1 MKPNLMIAAAV
12 LAFPAM
18 LAADTPGFR
27 PILVEAP
34 HHGRPLTGGQWY
46 PAEAAGGA
54 TVIAENSV
62 FHGVEVIEGAPM
74 AGGPAPLVL
83 LSHGLGGHMRSMA
96 WLAAGLAERGA
107 VVVAVN
113 HPNSTWGDFDLE
125 AGMDHWT
132 RSADL
137 SLALDTVLADSLF
150 AGRIDPDRIMV
161 AGFSFGGWTALS
173 MGGVIG
179 RVEGYAAHCDVYA
192 AHDSH
197 SQELASHCQ
206 ELACGGISLGDR
218 AVAWDASWK
227 DPRITHVAAIDPGM
241 VWGLEQTDVE
251 ELVQNVT
258 LFGLGEGQDR
268 LPATDF
274 DASGFVGLVPHAS
287 VERLAPAFHFSM
299 LPLCKPAGA
308 ALLKEENDDPVCT
321 DPDGA
326 DRASLHQ
333 SVIDRIAID
342 LGL

>member
-1 MKPNLMIAAAV
+1 MKPNPMIAAAV

-18 LAADTPGFR
+18 LAADTSGFR
-27 PILVEAP
+27 PIQVEAP
-34 HHGRPLTGGQWY
+34 HHGRPLTGGLWF
-46 PAEAAGGA
+46 PAEAVGRA
-54 TVIAENSV
+54 TVIAENAV
-62 FHGVEVIEGAPM
+62 FYGVEVIEGAPM

-113 HPNSTWGDFDLE
+113 HPNSTWGDFDMESAL
-125 AGMDHWT
+125 DHWT

-137 SLALDTVLADSLF
+137 SLALDTVLADPGF
-150 AGRIDPDRIMV
+150 AGRINPDRIMA

-173 MGGVIG
+173 MGGVTG
-179 RVEGYAAHCDVYA
+179 RLEGYAAHCDVY
-192 AHDSH
+192 
-197 SQELASHCQ
+197 QELASHCQ
-206 ELACGGISLGDR
+206 EMASGGIGLGDR
-218 AVAWDASWK
+218 AAVWDASRK
-227 DPRITHVAAIDPGM
+227 DPRITHVAAIDPAF

-251 ELVQNVT
+251 ELVPNVT

-268 LPATDF
+268 LVDTDF

-308 ALLKEENDDPVCT
+308 AILKYENDDPVCT
-321 DPDGA
+321 DPEGA
-326 DRASLHQ
+326 GRAALHQ